1 MRPTQ
6 WTFLVVWG
14 GTSAIATASACG
26 LDGGG
31 LRATE
36 AGVPFGSESG
46 GETGD
51 GSAPLDASDGS
62 PTGRDALAR
71 ETGSDVAA
79 TSDATALS
87 DAATPD
93 AAADAIASDTA
104 SIDVATGDSPS
115 DTAVDASPSDVGVD
129 SVDST
134 GGGTDDSQSDA
145 ANCDFSGTWAT
156 RLVIDVSWVPQ
167 GIMGVILAPG
177 SGQITQWLLSTRTV
191 QGSMTTD
198 MATVCGIA
206 LPDFMGT
213 QVAGGEKYGIE
224 FPDAMFDSGNLPT
237 FTFTGALAGSGPGG
251 TFTTSSTAV
260 LLGLTLSNPTT
271 APWPAT
277 ITTEV
282 DSDQDGKPGVTAY
295 ASQDAGYSNIQVDP
309 FGGRG
314 DRVYLAIRQV
324 TSVTGNVLDCDS
336 MAGTVN
342 IPQIADGSGTPKYAI
357 DSHVIGCRLL
367 GDAGDCSPG
376 QTTFVD
382 TTQPVFSPSGATT
395 FASVRVGNDAT
406 CATARQRLP

>member
-1 MRPTQ
+1 VRPTH
-6 WTFLVVWG
+6 WTFLIVWG

-26 LDGGG
+26 LDATG

-36 AGVPFGSESG
+36 AGAPFGSAG
-46 GETGD
+46 DETGD
-51 GSAPLDASDGS
+51 GSAPLNASDGS
-62 PTGRDALAR
+62 PGRDALAKD
-71 ETGSDVAA
+71 TGSDIAV
-79 TSDATALS
+79 TSDATAPP
-87 DAATPD
+87 DAGAKPD

-104 SIDVATGDSPS
+104 SMDVATGDSPS
-115 DTAVDASPSDVGVD
+115 DAAFDASPSDVGVD

-177 SGQITQWLLSTRTV
+177 SGQIKQWLLSTRTV
-191 QGSMTTD
+191 SGSMTTD
-198 MATVCGIA
+198 SAAVCGIA

-213 QVAGGEKYGIE
+213 QIAGGEKYGIE

-237 FTFTGALAGSGPGG
+237 FTLSGALAGSGPGG

-309 FGGRG
+309 FGNRG

-342 IPQIADGSGTPKYAI
+342 IPQIADSSGAPKYAI
-357 DSHVIGCRLL
+357 DSHVIGCRLV
-367 GDAGDCSPG
+367 GDAGDCSAG

-395 FASVRVGNDAT
+395 FASVRVGDGAT